1 MKSNDNKKMNS
12 DKEGNWRIQELSGSS
27 IITESQYL
35 SNKVKSTRYTLLSLV
50 PMNLFEQFQRSANIW
65 FLIVSIFQ
73 LIPFGLNPVDSWTT
87 VVPLAILITLTLLKD
102 AYNDYYRGKEDKKLN
117 SSDYI
122 HWTGGEF
129 TKVKCEDLLVGNIV
143 QIKEG
148 QKFPADVIVLGT
160 KGDRKFFLD
169 TAGINGCSDL
179 MSKRAVGETQNLIK
193 NLDIHHVLSR
203 LAGMVSFEGPNNDFS
218 SFKGKLKLSGHPKAI
233 TLMQHCLAY
242 RGSSLRGT
250 EWVIG
255 IVVYTGLETKTYL
268 NIGKPRRKVS
278 KLEKTINKWVL
289 SLLII
294 LLLLV
299 IFSFLALRYLS
310 VSQFANNDYLQ
321 SFVLFTILYNN
332 IIPISLFVTMD
343 MLRIFQSFFISRRSK
358 RNFDFNTGDVNENL
372 GQVEY
377 LFTDKS
383 GILTEDDLRLKL
395 CVIGNSR
402 YFREEDEQDKGQTVL
417 DEEKPLFTR
426 VLSESSTKILPKVDS
441 SRTGFFS
448 ERLANPFNKLKQT
461 LFKDENS
468 NLYQYVRCLAVCN
481 SVVRDDSNFIG
492 ISRDEIAMVEAA
504 QEMGIRLMSRSASSI
519 EIDSLNSTEKYDVLA
534 TSPYSSSIKR
544 SSVLIKTP
552 SDYLLYTKGSYE
564 EIVRSIEENGS
575 EDLEAQ
581 YHYINKQGYR
591 IIAFSYKRLSESA
604 ANEFVSKVEN
614 ARNIPVD
621 SEGRIQSL
629 FQDLQKDSISLGL
642 AGIEDVVLPETI
654 HTIEILQKAG
664 IKIWV
669 LTGDN
674 DMNTSTTARKVG
686 LIKNDSQ
693 IISLSKIQTESKC
706 ISYMMR
712 LISQHF
718 FNEFQEDPISR
729 NASQK
734 KFKAKG
740 SYTNK
745 LDSEESLHLNDNKNE
760 KARPIEPKA
769 SENNAEMM
777 LAQHPLYKQKVKP
790 EIAITDFLS
799 KMFFPNSVNYT
810 LSIDR
815 QSFITALASDEARKL
830 LCCLMFGA
838 SSVLFYDL
846 LPMDKAKIV
855 NLVKDNFS
863 FRPVTMAIG
872 QGYGDIPMIQA
883 ADVGIAKMGRH
894 ESQAKSYADIAIT
907 HFSHL
912 KELLLLHGHW
922 NYSRMSRAVLL
933 FIYKNCLLT
942 VITFAYM
949 FVSDF
954 SGESVFKS
962 SLIVGFN
969 IGFTSLPI
977 LALGVFDE
985 DMRVS
990 KIYEY
995 PELYSQGQM
1004 QTLFNWRRVAYYL
1017 LLSVI
1022 DGILIPLL
1030 LGKNNFSVLNSEG
1043 YAEDSNITGTTL
1055 YIMLVLTVL
1064 IQIALDTYSFSF
1076 LYICSQGLS
1085 LLILAGY
1092 LWFISSVSFANSDLL
1107 GTGQEIA
1114 QSPKSFLL
1122 IFIVPL
1128 ILLAIHQA
1136 YAQYSAV
1143 FKPGI
1148 YEKIAS
1154 SKDEQVLLFKLNRL
1168 ESFAGNLSKL
1178 YRETSFTKS
1187 TLEEDAFE
1195 LKKKTLHFYSEF
1207 IEAQYKDFYIYE
1219 YIKFYKWVIVLLFVL
1234 LVFWTLL
1241 EVFVFGGTLYYHII
1255 RTLMCA
1261 GFLVIVLVIWTEFFL
1276 KYYTQ
1281 ITLTVIGLGLI
1292 IKFASEIAFGK
1303 PGALATGVIPAI
1315 TYILFNVDFEQVSY
1329 LNLLNLSLYTI
1340 SISIYYIFK
1349 VPGQDFFE
1357 QLFSV
1362 LSFLILNFAV
1372 SATSA
1377 FLGYYL
1383 ERTRRLEYKL
1393 MSMEKIDVERSQR
1406 ILSFLLPAFV
1416 KKRVKDGARYIAE
1429 DQGTVT
1435 ILFCDIVDFDSICA
1449 EYSPQELTAFLDSV
1463 FQKFDQL
1470 CSANGVTKIE
1480 TVGKTYMACSGLK
1493 DSEAELDPGLR
1504 EVPHARRAVALG
1516 LAMVSLT
1523 SAIRLKSGFQL
1534 QVKIGINS
1542 GPVTAGVVGHHK
1554 PQFSLVGDTVNTS
1567 SRMCSTLESANS
1579 IQISK
1584 ESYDLIENHEGL
1596 EFKANTIEAK
1606 GKGTMHTF
1614 IVNEAKSSLLDSGSK
1629 AGLSHLTTMFQNSSF
1644 NRTMTDNS
1652 KLKKKSTEMFVTLDL
1667 NEGLMYRDGEALGKV
1682 KILDFSCK
1690 ENEKQLKFRLQK
1702 TENDQHLMFSGVAIS
1717 LVTFSL
1723 LFGISAGE
1731 YLIVGESI
1739 FQVVLARAAIV
1750 LMLILVLAI
1759 HDKVY
1764 KRRIFTF
1771 LMLFIFLCM
1780 IAVALLDLI
1789 YNTGRANDLIA
1800 LEVMYIILLLNH
1812 TSQIPLSKLIPALL
1826 LIFIPWGV
1834 LGAFTSSNKNEHAAN
1849 AAFVII
1855 FALINASAIYTI
1867 ETHLRTYFSLREIAE
1882 KEKNKTDELL
1892 TQMMPPHV
1900 LENMRQDKA
1909 ATDKLHEVT
1918 LLYADIVGFTA
1929 WSSNKTPI
1937 EVVGM
1942 LSDMFTRFDK
1952 KCLDHNVYKVHTIGD
1967 CYVVMGL
1974 TDNAVRNSAQECLN
1988 VVEMAQSMIKII
2000 QEINEENGS
2009 ELNMR
2014 IGIHIGQV
2022 IAGITGTNI
2031 VRYDIYGPDVLMA
2044 NKMESGGMA
2053 GRINVSDAA
2062 MEVIQRYKPGKYEFE
2077 LNKEIYAKVINQR
2090 RNCYFIKESQK
2101 LNNDIQR

>member
-1 MKSNDNKKMNS
+1 MNS

-87 VVPLAILITLTLLKD
+87 VVPLAILISLTLLKD

-117 SSDYI
+117 SSDYFQ
-122 HWTGGEF
+122 WTGSEF
-129 TKVKCEDLLVGNIV
+129 AKVKCEDLLVGSIV

-148 QKFPADVIVLGT
+148 QKFPADIIVLGT

-179 MSKRAVGETQNLIK
+179 MSKRSIGETQNLIK
-193 NLDIHHVLSR
+193 SLDIDYVLSR
-203 LAGMVSFEGPNNDFS
+203 LAGMISFEAPNNDFN

-233 TLMQHCLAY
+233 TLMHHCLAY
-242 RGSSLRGT
+242 RGSYLRGV

-294 LLLLV
+294 LLLMV
-299 IFSFLALRYLS
+299 IFSFLALKYLS
-310 VSQFANNDYLQ
+310 VSQFDNNDYVQ

-358 RNFDFNTGDVNENL
+358 KNFDFNTGDVNENL

-395 CVIGNSR
+395 CVVGNLR

-417 DEEKPLFTR
+417 DDEKPLFTR
-426 VLSESSTKILPKVDS
+426 VLSESSTKMLPKVDS

-448 ERLANPFNKLKQT
+448 ERLLNPFNKLKQT

-504 QEMGIRLMSRSASSI
+504 QEMGIRLINRNSSSI
-519 EIDSLNSTEKYDVLA
+519 EIDSLNITEKYEILA
-534 TSPYSSSIKR
+534 TSPYSSTIKKSSI
-544 SSVLIKTP
+544 LIKTP
-552 SDYLLYTKGSYE
+552 TDYILYTKGSYD
-564 EIVRSIEENGS
+564 EIVKTIEENGS
-575 EDLEAQ
+575 EDLESQ

-591 IIAFSYKRLSESA
+591 IIALSYKKLSESTA
-604 ANEFVSKVEN
+604 RDFISKVEN

-629 FQDLQKDSISLGL
+629 FSDLQKDSISLGL

-674 DMNTSTTARKVG
+674 EMNTSTTARKIK
-686 LIKNDSQ
+686 LIKPDSQ
-693 IISLSKIQTESKC
+693 IISLSKLQTENKC

-718 FNEFQEDPISR
+718 FNECPEDPISR
-729 NASQK
+729 NVSQK
-734 KFKAKG
+734 KAKAKG

-745 LDSEESLHLNDNKNE
+745 LDSEESMHLNENKNN
-760 KARPIEPKA
+760 KSMTIEPKA
-769 SENNAEMM
+769 SQNNAEMM

-790 EIAITDFLS
+790 EIAISEFLS

-810 LSIDR
+810 LTIDR
-815 QSFITALASDEARKL
+815 QSFITAMASDEARKL

-838 SSVLFYDL
+838 SSVLFYNL
-846 LPMDKAKIV
+846 LPLDKAKIV

-883 ADVGIAKMGRH
+883 ADVGIAKMGRN
-894 ESQAKSYADIAIT
+894 ESQAKSYSDIAIT

-942 VITFAYM
+942 VITFAYV

-985 DMRVS
+985 DMRVT
-990 KIYEY
+990 KIYDY
-995 PELYSQGQM
+995 PEIYSQGQM
-1004 QTLFNWRRVAYYL
+1004 KTLFNWRRIAYYL

-1030 LGKNNFSVLNSEG
+1030 LGYNNYSVLNSAG
-1043 YAEDSNITGTTL
+1043 RAEDSNITGTTL

-1076 LYICSQGLS
+1076 LYISSQVLS

-1092 LWFISSVSFANSDLL
+1092 LWFISSVSFSNGDLL
-1107 GTGQEIA
+1107 GTGQEIS
-1114 QSPKSFLL
+1114 QSPISLLL

-1128 ILLAIHQA
+1128 ILFTIHQA

-1148 YEKIAS
+1148 YEKIVAS
-1154 SKDEQVLLFKLNRL
+1154 SDDQVLVFKLNRL

-1255 RTLMCA
+1255 RTLMCV
-1261 GFLVIVLVIWTEFFL
+1261 GFLVIVLVIWTDFFI
-1276 KYYTQ
+1276 KYYSQ
-1281 ITLTVIGLGLI
+1281 ITLTVIGLGLV
-1292 IKFASEIAFGK
+1292 IKFATEIAFGK

-1315 TYILFNVDFEQVSY
+1315 TYILFNVDFEQVTY

-1357 QLFSV
+1357 QLFAV
-1362 LSFLILNFAV
+1362 LSFLILNFAI

-1449 EYSPQELTAFLDSV
+1449 EYSPQELTAFLDNL
-1463 FQKFDQL
+1463 FQQFDQL

-1480 TVGKTYMACSGLK
+1480 TVGKTYMACAGLK
-1493 DSEAELDPGLR
+1493 DSEAELDPGLK
-1504 EVPHARRAVALG
+1504 EVPHARRAIALA

-1523 SAIRLKSGFQL
+1523 SAVRLKSGFQL

-1567 SRMCSTLESANS
+1567 SRMCSTLEAANS

-1584 ESYDLIENHEGL
+1584 ECYDLIENYEGL
-1596 EFKANTIEAK
+1596 DFKANTIEAK

-1614 IVNEAKSSLLDSGSK
+1614 IVSEAKSNSLLESGSK
-1629 AGLSHLTTMFQNSSF
+1629 IGLSHLTTMVQHSSF
-1644 NRTMTDNS
+1644 SRTMTDNA
-1652 KLKKKSTEMFVTLDL
+1652 KLKKKSTEMFVGLGL
-1667 NEGLMYRDGEALGKV
+1667 NDGLMFRDSEALGKV

-1731 YLIVGESI
+1731 YLIVGHNI
-1739 FQVVLARAAIV
+1739 FQVLIARAAIV
-1750 LMLILVLAI
+1750 LMLLSVLAV
-1759 HDKVY
+1759 HHKVY
-1764 KRRIFTF
+1764 TRRGFTF

-1780 IAVALLDLI
+1780 IAVVLLDLI
-1789 YNTGRANDLIA
+1789 YNPSRANDLIA

-1812 TSQIPLSKLIPALL
+1812 TSQIPLSKIIPAFL
-1826 LIFIPWGV
+1826 LIFIPWGA
-1834 LGAFTSSNKNEHAAN
+1834 LGAFTSSNTNEHAAN

-1882 KEKNKTDELL
+1882 KEKNKTDKLL

-1942 LSDMFTRFDK
+1942 LSEMFTRFDK

-1974 TDNAVRNSAQECLN
+1974 TDNEVRNSAQECLN
-1988 VVEMAQSMIKII
+1988 VVEMAQSMIQII
-2000 QEINEENGS
+2000 KDINSENGS

-2062 MEVIQRYKPGKYEFE
+2062 MEVIQRYRPGKYEFE

-2090 RNCYFIKESQK
+2090 RNCYFIREREN
-2101 LNNDIQR
+2101 LNNDV